1 MEAGDAW
8 PAGTDTV
15 LSTWVGLVG
24 RAAYAAPQAGRSAA
38 GSQQRAAGAEGDSGK
53 GTPESP
59 TAKEAEPAFEAR
71 SAKSGP
77 EAARHTGFQ
86 NLEGVNEVQLRS
98 GQGAMEM
105 TI

>member
-1 MEAGDAW
+1 MKAGDAW

-15 LSTWVGLVG
+15 LPERVGLAG
-24 RAAYAAPQAGRSAA
+24 RAAHAAPQAGRSAA
-38 GSQQRAAGAEGDSGK
+38 GSQQRAAGAEEGSGK

-59 TAKEAEPAFEAR
+59 TAKEAEPVFEAR

-77 EAARHTGFQ
+77 EAARHTGLQ
-86 NLEGVNEVQLRS
+86 NLEDVEENRLRS